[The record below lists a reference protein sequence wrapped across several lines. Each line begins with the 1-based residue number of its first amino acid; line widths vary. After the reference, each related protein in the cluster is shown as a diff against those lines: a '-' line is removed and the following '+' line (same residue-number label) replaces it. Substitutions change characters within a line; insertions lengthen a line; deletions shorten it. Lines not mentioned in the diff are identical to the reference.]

1 MVRFNTIFKNTS
13 VLLVEKICDLLQV
26 TGRWPTLS
34 HSVVSSTPLIIGN
47 DSIFSTINF
56 FKNVQFFL
64 SILLR
69 KENCIWSSHF
79 AIVLLLIQKMYFS

>member
-1 MVRFNTIFKNTS
+1 MQSLPMMRGVLDTTLCDKVGQRPVTCSRSQIFSTNKTEVFLKMVLNLT
-13 VLLVEKICDLLQV
+13 
-26 TGRWPTLS
+26 
-34 HSVVSSTPLIIGN
+34 
-47 DSIFSTINF
+47 IFSTINF